1 MDKVIKVYAGLD
13 VHKDTIALGVAEA
26 GRSPGR
32 VIGTLP
38 HDVSRL
44 LKALGKLGEPEAVHV
59 VYEAGPTGYGLQR
72 ALAARG

>member
-1 MDKVIKVYAGLD
+1 MGLRRPGRSQGHD
-13 VHKDTIALGVAEA
+13 RLGVAEA

-44 LKALGKLGEPEAVHV
+44 LKALGKLGEPQEVHV
-59 VYEAGPTGYGLQR
+59 VYEAGPPATGCSVRWPR
-72 ALAARG
+72 AGIAAR